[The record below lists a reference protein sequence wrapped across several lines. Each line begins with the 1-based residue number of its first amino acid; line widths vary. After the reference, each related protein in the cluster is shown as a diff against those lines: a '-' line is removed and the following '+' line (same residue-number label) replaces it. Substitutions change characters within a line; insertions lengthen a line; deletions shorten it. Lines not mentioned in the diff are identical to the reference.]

1 MGVYK
6 KKNRWYID
14 FYVDGKRK
22 REAVKIDGVP
32 PQHTSRQDALTFLRI
47 KQAEAAKGEYVAKK
61 EKPLPFELLASMYLE
76 WAENN
81 HATRT
86 YENEKAIVKTLV
98 SFFKDKNTN
107 SIKLWDVER
116 FKSRRKAKGI
126 EPVTINKDLAV
137 LRLMFNVAAKGQLKR
152 KINRNPIAGIKR
164 LKEPYKPIRIL
175 KDSEFQR
182 LFEACSER
190 LKPIVL
196 CAFTTGMRRS
206 EIAGLRW
213 ENIDFD
219 TGYIHLEKTK
229 TNEPRSIPINKLL
242 FDDLKRLKK
251 ESKSDYVFPRPDG
264 MPYTSKTTWR
274 TPWLRALRASGIGR
288 VRFHSLRHSF
298 VSTLLVDEKEDFST
312 VMSLSGHRDIRMLKH
327 YAHTNERAKKAAV
340 DRLSERIKRAAID
353 TYMDTGA
360 VTPISAA
367 EKGKKKK

>member
-1 MGVYK
+1 MAIYK
-6 KKNRWYID
+6 KNSRWYID
-14 FYVDGKRK
+14 IYVDGKRK
-22 REAVKIDGVP
+22 REVVKIEGVP
-32 PQHTSRQDALTFLRI
+32 AEHINRQDALTFLRI

-76 WAENN
+76 WAQNN
-81 HATRT
+81 HAPRT
-86 YENEKAIVKTLV
+86 YENERAIVKTLV

-107 SIKLWDVER
+107 SIALWDTEK
-116 FKSRRKAKGI
+116 FKSKRKAEGI
-126 EPVTINKDLAV
+126 EPITINKDLAV
-137 LRLMFNVAAKGQLKR
+137 LRLMFNVAVKGQLKR
-152 KINRNPIAGIKR
+152 KINRNPITGIKF
-164 LKEPYKPIRIL
+164 LKVPYKPIRIL
-175 KDSEFQR
+175 KDSEFR
-182 LFEACSER
+182 KLYEACTER

-206 EIAGLRW
+206 EIAGLQW
-213 ENIDFD
+213 KNIDFD
-219 TGYIHLEKTK
+219 TGYIHLEETK

-264 MPYTSKTTWR
+264 EPYTSKTTWR

-298 VSTLLVDEKEDFST
+298 VSALIVDEREDIAT
-312 VMSLSGHRDIRMLKH
+312 VMSLSGHKDIRMLKH
-327 YAHTNERAKKAAV
+327 YTHTNERAKKAAV

-353 TYMDTGA
+353 TYMDTTA

-367 EKGKKKK
+367 EKGKRKK